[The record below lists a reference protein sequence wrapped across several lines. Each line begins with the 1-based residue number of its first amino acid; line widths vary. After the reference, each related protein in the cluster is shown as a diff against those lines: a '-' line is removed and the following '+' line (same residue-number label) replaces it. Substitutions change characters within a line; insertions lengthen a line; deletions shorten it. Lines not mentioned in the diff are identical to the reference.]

1 MSFDNLEDI
10 EKIKNL
16 CNHDDELKKA
26 RSLNKSYFYC
36 FKCNHLLLIDN
47 NKTYNVC
54 RVITNDIQGDNKN
67 DKTEFDPIITIKN
80 MLQRQDEQIKD
91 INDKLVLN
99 FSTNSISDNNNKNN
113 YYINEKINESNE
125 MINNNINNN
134 NDNNNNEEKKYTKIK
149 SIKRVSSE
157 IISIDDS
164 INKKGNSKITKL
176 IYDE

>member
-1 MSFDNLEDI
+1 MSINNFVDA

-16 CNHDDELKKA
+16 CNHDDERSKA

-54 RVITNDIQGDNKN
+54 RVITNDSQGDNKN

-99 FSTNSISDNNNKNN
+99 FSNNSISDNNNKNN
-113 YYINEKINESNE
+113 YYINEKINESNDDNS
-125 MINNNINNN
+125 NNN
-134 NDNNNNEEKKYTKIK
+134 NNNNEEK
-149 SIKRVSSE
+149 
-157 IISIDDS
+157 
-164 INKKGNSKITKL
+164 NK
-176 IYDE
+176 